1 MLSNPVNPFI
11 NGNDTK
17 PFTYNHQTDIPR
29 AYHFSSKDNGLSDHR
44 HCEVIFFAHCIEDA
58 KDILKRMFQHQID
71 CSNQYLSV
79 ANPTNRHYDFYKD
92 QNENNVSKWQRYL
105 DALDDIEL
113 IEVPTNQFYKVGWA
127 DNDTI

>member
-1 MLSNPVNPFI
+1 MKRNSDKQVLDKIVRNLVKRKNIAGAVF
-11 NGNDTK
+11 
-17 PFTYNHQTDIPR
+17 Y
-29 AYHFSSKDNGLSDHR
+29 FSSKDNGLSDHR